1 MSIDQ
6 LKKLI
11 MKDALQIS
19 YSLYKSFQNYYLVCQ
34 LEKSKKIKKIK
45 KHTQKSKAT
54 NIKLIYI
61 KNKTTTEF

>member
-6 LKKLI
+6 LKTLI

-34 LEKSKKIKKIK
+34 LEKSKKIKK
-45 KHTQKSKAT
+45 HTQKSKAT

>member
-34 LEKSKKIKKIK
+34 LEIKKKKKK